1 MTKQGLTLVTFSL
14 SLLSK
19 LISDYQVNVCGANPT
34 FWGRI
39 VTATLCLFMFVLCVE
54 YKPEGIIK
62 SKCGVLG
69 GLLVHWG
76 IVILTSFIMDGHILH
91 ADIILIIFVILLF
104 SCRYDDMLFQKMIK
118 IAVVFLGL
126 HCIVSV
132 WLLVQGK
139 ALSTDYVDGIFYPYI
154 SVRLKGT
161 QFHVNTLG
169 GLSAATAI
177 SGAYFANPIIF
188 ISGLIACIFSQS
200 KASLGGMILGLLVLF
215 YDRLKENKYSK
226 LIVYGLM
233 VAAIIFILPE
243 MLGAF
248 DLTFTGRTNTWQMF
262 IDRWL
267 SSPVNFIFGLTQST
281 LEGRVYCENQY
292 VQSLTKNG
300 ILGGIAFAFLLY
312 KFYKSCKKSY
322 DRGSKLPLLLFI
334 MILTR
339 CTCESYFASMSRS
352 DCYFLL
358 LLLVIIRDESREIM
372 GLEECME
379 DDRNMFRKWISL
391 GGYRGGR

>member
-1 MTKQGLTLVTFSL
+1 MTKQSLTLATFTL
-14 SLLSK
+14 SLFAK
-19 LISDYQVNVCGANPT
+19 LISDYQVNACGANPT

-39 VTATLCLFMFVLCVE
+39 VTATLCLFMFVLFVE
-54 YKPEGIIK
+54 YRPSGIIK
-62 SKCGVLG
+62 QKCGVLG
-69 GLLVHWG
+69 GLLAYWG
-76 IVILTSFIMDGHILH
+76 IVAVTSFIMDGYFLH
-91 ADIILIIFVILLF
+91 VDIILILFVVLLF

-118 IAVVFLGL
+118 IAAVFLGL
-126 HCIVSV
+126 HCIISV
-132 WLLVQGK
+132 WLLSQGRS
-139 ALSTDYVDGIFYPYI
+139 LSTDYVDGIFYPYI

-169 GLSAATAI
+169 GLSAATTI
-177 SGAYFANPIIF
+177 TGAYFSNPVIF
-188 ISGLIACIFSQS
+188 IFGLIACVFSQS
-200 KASLGGMILGLLVLF
+200 KAALGGMFLGLLVLF
-215 YDRLKENKYSK
+215 YDKLKENKYLK
-226 LIVYGLM
+226 LVVQCLM
-233 VAAIIFILPE
+233 VFSVIFIIPDL
-243 MLGAF
+243 LGSF

-358 LLLVIIRDESREIM
+358 LLLVIIRDESRDIM
-372 GLEECME
+372 GLEECIE
-379 DDRNMFRKWISL
+379 DDRNMFRKWISF
-391 GGYRGGR
+391 RRHRSE